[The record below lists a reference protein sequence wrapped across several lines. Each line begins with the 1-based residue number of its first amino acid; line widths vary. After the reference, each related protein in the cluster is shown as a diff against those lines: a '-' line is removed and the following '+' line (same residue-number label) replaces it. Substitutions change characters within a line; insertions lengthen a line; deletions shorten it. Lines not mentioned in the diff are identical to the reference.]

1 VRFVVDTNILAYAVN
16 RDSPEHERALEAL
29 EGWLAG
35 PTPWAITWGIVYE
48 FLRIATHPRIFRRA
62 LSASQALEFLEPIL
76 GTERVTVLQPT
87 DRHEE
92 VLRAMVRDLG
102 RPSGN
107 VFHDIHTA
115 VLMREHGVSEIMT
128 ADVDFRKF
136 SFLTVTNPVNPD
148 R

>member
-16 RDSPEHERALEAL
+16 RDSPEHAGALAAL
-29 EGWLAG
+29 EGWLTS

-48 FLRIATHPRIFRRA
+48 FLRIATHPRVFRRP
-62 LSASQALEFLEPIL
+62 LSARQALEFLEPIL
-76 GTERVTVLQPT
+76 DAEEVTVLQPT

-92 VLRAMVRDLG
+92 VLRNTVADLG
-102 RPSGN
+102 KPSGN
-107 VFHDIHTA
+107 LFHDLHIA
-115 VLMREHGVSEIMT
+115 VLMREHGVAEIMT

-136 SFLTVTNPVNPD
+136 PFLTVTNPVDPG